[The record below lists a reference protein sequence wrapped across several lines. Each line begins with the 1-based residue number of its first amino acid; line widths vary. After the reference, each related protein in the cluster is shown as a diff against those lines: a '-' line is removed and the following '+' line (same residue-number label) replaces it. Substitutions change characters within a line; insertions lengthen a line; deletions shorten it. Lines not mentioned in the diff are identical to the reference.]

1 MAKRSTTAQAALFD
15 EPEPLAEPQGGGPSA
30 AAALRVQ
37 PATAKTLSP
46 AAKAFN
52 LALQKIE
59 KLQAQI
65 DELERTCLAHQ
76 AALAQSVQPLREQHR
91 AAIQQLLGR
100 LCAHID
106 ADSPLSKTQRTTLRD
121 VVCGLAVT
129 LMDQGV
135 PDMEALHDRYSPQ
148 TLAHKRKQEAEA
160 MRARLDHLMGQ
171 FTGEDLNIES
181 DVDDPE
187 AMLHAALAQLRAQA
201 EQEAAQREART
212 QARKAR
218 QAKRAPSAQQQQA
231 AQALQDADASLRQI
245 YRQLASAL
253 HPDREPD
260 PTERQRKNTLMGEAN
275 AAYERKD
282 LVALL
287 RLQLQAELVD
297 PDHLE
302 RVSTERL
309 QQLTLLLKQQSAAL
323 DKQRQQE
330 QQRWMAQLGLPWG
343 MPVQP
348 AYLRQ
353 CLNAEVQTWKTEIR
367 GVQADLQD
375 VDALATLKPW
385 LNAQRRLAQAAQ
397 READLPMGRTPF
409 DNMPW

>member
-1 MAKRSTTAQAALFD
+1 LFD
-15 EPEPLAEPQGGGPSA
+15 EPEPPLDSPRPLDSGGAS
-30 AAALRVQ
+30 ALRVQ
-37 PATAKTLSP
+37 AAVANNLSP
-46 AAKAFN
+46 AARAFN
-52 LALQKIE
+52 QALQKIE
-59 KLQAQI
+59 KLQAQLE
-65 DELERTCLAHQ
+65 ELERTCLAHQ

-91 AAIQQLLGR
+91 AAIRQLLER

-106 ADSPLSKTQRTTLRD
+106 ADTPLSKTQRITLRD

-135 PDMEALHDRYSPQ
+135 PGMEALHDRYSPQ
-148 TLAHKRKQEAEA
+148 TLAQKRKKEAEA
-160 MRARLDHLMGQ
+160 MRASLDHLMGR
-171 FTGEDLNIES
+171 FTDEDLNIDA

-187 AMLHAALAQLRAQA
+187 AMIHAAMAKLR
-201 EQEAAQREART
+201 AQREAKA

-218 QAKRAPSAQQQQA
+218 QAKRAPTAKQQQA
-231 AQALQDADASLRQI
+231 AQALTDADTSLRQI

-309 QQLTLLLKQQSAAL
+309 QQLTLLLKQQAAEL
-323 DKQRQQE
+323 DKQRQQA

-343 MPVQP
+343 APLQP

-353 CLNAEVQTWKTEIR
+353 CLHAERLTWETEIR
-367 GVQADLQD
+367 GVQADLHD
-375 VDALATLKPW
+375 VDALATFKPW
-385 LNAQRRLAQAAQ
+385 LNEHRRLAQAAQ
-397 READLPMGRTPF
+397 KEADLPTGRTPF
-409 DNMPW
+409 DDMPW